1 MKVARIILWL
11 INGIEM
17 NDIRAKYVLS
27 DELIVLSE
35 VLNVMGEVGDVHN
48 SGNVGWCGFE

>member
-11 INGIEM
+11 INAEM
-17 NDIRAKYVLS
+17 NDKRAKYVLS

-35 VLNVMGEVGDVHN
+35 DIAQKNPSLVTKYVMMY
-48 SGNVGWCGFE
+48 FEC